1 MNCDRAAWVLAPLLS
16 LVVCCSGGDEK
27 PSPDLAWSAP
37 EPVATARGAI
47 RGGDVELGED
57 AVGML
62 EFMTGRFGTATLI
75 APNVVI
81 TAGHVVGGSIKA
93 FYTGVGIPT
102 GSYLGTES
110 SDSMVKHD
118 ITDKIIHPSYQTA
131 GKNPDYPGL
140 DLDMGLVRL
149 ATPITDIAPRK
160 LGKAPPAVGAMC
172 KMVGFGRHE
181 DPTDPMSATLFLVKQ
196 KRSAM
201 GNIEG
206 VAKDLI
212 HIGWVT
218 GIADS
223 GDSGGPLFCD
233 DILVGETCCHTD
245 GEWPD
250 HQTEFYTRTDI
261 TLKWINDTM
270 VLWGN
275 PAEGSGGAGGGG
287 GAGGSGGAGGGATGS
302 SSTVTV
308 SATSSTGAG
317 PKQPVDE
324 AGGCSLGAAP
334 SNGANGTSGEAALT
348 VVALGLGLVLARK
361 RAWSRTR

>member
-1 MNCDRAAWVLAPLLS
+1 MIQKRAAWVLVPLLS
-16 LVVCCSGGDEK
+16 LLAACSGDGGKTE
-27 PSPDLAWSAP
+27 SAP
-37 EPVATARGAI
+37 EPVAQAGAAI
-47 RGGDVELGED
+47 RGGDVEMGEP

-93 FYTGVGIPT
+93 FYTGLGIPT
-102 GSYLGTES
+102 GDYLGTVS

-118 ITDKIIHPSYQTA
+118 ITEKLVHPSYQSA

-160 LGKAPPAVGAMC
+160 LGTMPPKVGKEC

-196 KRSAM
+196 KRSA
-201 GNIEG
+201 
-206 VAKDLI
+206 VASVEVIQKDLI
-212 HIGWVT
+212 RVGWVT

-245 GEWPD
+245 GEWPA
-250 HQTEFYTRTDI
+250 HKTEFYTRTDI
-261 TLKWINDTM
+261 TLKWISDTM
-270 VLWGN
+270 VFWGN
-275 PAEGSGGAGGGG
+275 PPIEGSGGAGGGG
-287 GAGGSGGAGGGATGS
+287 GAGGSGGAGAGGSCGAGGSAATGTSAVTSSGSGAT
-302 SSTVTV
+302 
-308 SATSSTGAG
+308 
-317 PKQPVDE
+317 QPPDQS
-324 AGGCSLGAAP
+324 GGCSLGAAP
-334 SNGANGTSGEAALT
+334 GSGGAGGLA
-348 VVALGLGLVLARK
+348 VVALGLLLARK
-361 RAWSRTR
+361 RAWRGAVSGNR